1 LTTIDYLTP
10 LLTADRPHLGRAADP
25 KEIRQ
30 RPRRVDR
37 AGGVKA
43 RPGSLIADERGGV
56 TVEYTV
62 LLVLVALSGAVAM
75 MTLGAP
81 LLRMLW
87 TYQTW
92 LLLPFP

>member
-1 LTTIDYLTP
+1 M
-10 LLTADRPHLGRAADP
+10 
-25 KEIRQ
+25 
-30 RPRRVDR
+30 
-37 AGGVKA
+37 KA
-43 RPGSLIADERGGV
+43 RPFALTADERGSV

-62 LLVLVALSGAVAM
+62 LLVLVALSGAAAM